1 VDTATGK
8 VGIGT
13 TNPKTKLHVSHDLHL
28 QASSET
34 WNTTAG
40 PGLYLRYSTNSGQD
54 EGYIQSID
62 RRPGGTTK
70 PMVLEASQYYFNGGN
85 VGIGVVS
92 PGAPLEVVSTR
103 NADTWSS
110 GASQLNVLNYNGF
123 GSWYGMSFAVSQS
136 RGNGVIQTF
145 NKNSGAAAYHLE
157 LQPSAGNVGIGA
169 ASPSY
174 KLHVAGDIYS
184 SGIGRFTTPTVGDN
198 VTTDGIVIYCPTG
211 AADSFHGINF
221 YNTNQSFSMAAIRAR
236 VGGGYNDSSLMF
248 YTSAN
253 QGTPTEKMRITSG
266 GNIVQNGTNGVS
278 YFGQEATTGQN
289 GKLQVWSGTTGLAID
304 GASFRATADANHII
318 NFVSS
323 GGTLRGKIAGTGSG
337 SVSYVT
343 TSDIR
348 LKENIVDMSSM
359 LDLIM
364 NMRAR
369 EFDWKEDKI
378 HSYGFIAQEVF
389 ELMPWMRPN
398 IENYCGCDAD
408 CDRPC
413 YTDGKEYIYGLDYG
427 SFTPYIIKA
436 FQEYKIKTDAKIE
449 SLEARIEALENS
461 S

>member
-1 VDTATGK
+1 VDTTTGR

-13 TNPKTKLHVSHDLHL
+13 DSPVDNFAVFKNTLLSSNVEDSTYAVFGNQYSSGDVLNVVSFGDVRICCDANNASTGKKISFITN
-28 QASSET
+28 
-34 WNTTAG
+34 
-40 PGLYLRYSTNSGQD
+40 
-54 EGYIQSID
+54 
-62 RRPGGTTK
+62 GGTNYDSGT
-70 PMVLEASQYYFNGGN
+70 VGG
-85 VGIGVVS
+85 GSELMTI
-92 PGAPLEVVSTR
+92 L
-103 NADTWSS
+103 DT
-110 GASQLNVLNYNGF
+110 
-123 GSWYGMSFAVSQS
+123 
-136 RGNGVIQTF
+136 
-145 NKNSGAAAYHLE
+145 
-157 LQPSAGNVGIGA
+157 GNVGIGA

-253 QGTPTEKMRITSG
+253 QGTPTEKMRISSG

-278 YFGQEATTGQN
+278 YFGQEASTGAN
-289 GKLQVWSGTTGLAID
+289 GKLQVWAGTTGLAID

>member
-1 VDTATGK
+1 
-8 VGIGT
+8 
-13 TNPKTKLHVSHDLHL
+13 LHL
-28 QASSET
+28 QASSEN
-34 WNTTAG
+34 WNSTAG

-54 EGYIQSID
+54 EGYIQAID
-62 RRPGGTTK
+62 RSTGTKK
-70 PMVLEASQYYFNGGN
+70 PMVLEASQFYFNGGN
-85 VGIGVVS
+85 VGIGTDSPVDNFAVFKNTLLSSNVEDSTYAVFGNQYSSGDVLNVVS
-92 PGAPLEVVSTR
+92 FGDVRICCDANNASTGKKISFIT
-103 NADTWSS
+103 NGGTNYDSGTVGGGSELMTILDT
-110 GASQLNVLNYNGF
+110 
-123 GSWYGMSFAVSQS
+123 
-136 RGNGVIQTF
+136 
-145 NKNSGAAAYHLE
+145 
-157 LQPSAGNVGIGA
+157 GNVGIGA

-253 QGTPTEKMRITSG
+253 QGTPTEKMRISSG

-278 YFGQEATTGQN
+278 YFGQEASTGAN
-289 GKLQVWSGTTGLAID
+289 GKLQVWAGTTGLAID
-304 GASFRATADANHII
+304 GASFRATVDGNHII
-318 NFVSS
+318 NFMSS
-323 GGTLRGKIAGTGSG
+323 GGTLRGRIAGVNSTT
-337 SVSYVT
+337 VSYVT

-369 EFDWKEDKI
+369 EFDWKENKI